1 MLGVTNRIGTEISY
15 LKKEDD
21 IESLIIDTSTRKIY
35 QRFNELKQ

>member
-35 QRFNELKQ
+35 QRFNELEQ

>member
-21 IESLIIDTSTRKIY
+21 IESLVINASTKKIY

>member
-21 IESLIIDTSTRKIY
+21 LESLIIDTSTRKIY
-35 QRFNELKQ
+35 QRFNELK